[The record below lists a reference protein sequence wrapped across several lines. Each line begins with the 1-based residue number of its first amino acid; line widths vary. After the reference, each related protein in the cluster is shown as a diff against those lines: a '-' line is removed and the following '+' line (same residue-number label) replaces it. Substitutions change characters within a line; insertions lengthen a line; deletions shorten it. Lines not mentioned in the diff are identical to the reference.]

1 MARRMGGRRGGSGRS
16 GRRRPRSRAAGCLI
30 WLLAAVVILLLL
42 SLIFGGFQNGTKT
55 GSGAVHQLQP
65 AAQERAL
72 GGVAAPL

>member
-1 MARRMGGRRGGSGRS
+1 
-16 GRRRPRSRAAGCLI
+16 
-30 WLLAAVVILLLL
+30 VVILLLL

-72 GGVAAPL
+72 GGVAALL